1 MRIIIFLCKF
11 EELKISILFLPS
23 ILTLKATFKS

>member
-1 MRIIIFLCKF
+1 LCKF